1 MKTKY
6 LSRFAAAIAL
16 AAMPLT
22 GFAMDP
28 AGSTDNIVDN
38 DTPVRLTSYIGK
50 RSGVIIAQDD
60 NTLASVSTSKVNGDS
75 AVWLVFKNQELG
87 RVFILN
93 YATETFLGSDGSRAM
108 LFDTPRSLRLFT
120 ATDNDARAMIIDS
133 TNGGLIGLPEE
144 FGGTNLIAET
154 DSAKAIVTLSIGT
167 SDSKITPDAAR
178 VQRLQQKCSTEAVT
192 LSAMKVMSAFV
203 NDSRSLSQQGMEAY
217 VGVPKVDALDA
228 AIKRGAPLDELEV
241 LYDEAQ
247 ASIYPLPGHFYR
259 FINIARPDNGA
270 ATNVLSLTSDAKAF
284 RCGKLDNPT
293 VGATGSRA
301 EDLSLFTVDSDPA
314 APSIVQIS
322 PAALD
327 DMWLNNWGTTSVST
341 KNNAHNFRLDR
352 RSESPYHFRMVRT
365 DNGAYLTIS
374 GNPYSLV
381 SYGIEEE
388 PEWFLL
394 KEIKEIP
401 VNLDASGIASV
412 ALPCP
417 VALPAGVQA
426 YIALSATAD
435 AVEVMTLGSTI
446 PAKTPVV
453 LKGEPSAKI
462 ELTVL
467 NGDYS
472 LAVNNIL
479 TGTTVIPSNRE
490 ERYVGANDDNGHLC
504 FKRVRS
510 SINANEAYIP
520 ASFIEGSKS
529 MIPTDVNTGIEEVAA
544 EAISSREGIYD
555 LQGRRVASPA
565 KGQVY
570 IINGSK
576 VLVK

>member
-1 MKTKY
+1 MKNKY

-60 NTLASVSTSKVNGDS
+60 NTLAAVSTSKVNGDS

-108 LFDTPRSLRLFT
+108 LFDSPRSLRLFT
-120 ATDNDARAMIIDS
+120 ATDNDDRAMIIDN

-144 FGGTNLIAET
+144 FDGTNIIAET

-167 SDSKITPDAAR
+167 SASKITPDAAR
-178 VQRLQQKCSTEAVT
+178 IQRLQQRCSTEAVT

-203 NDSRSLSQQGMEAY
+203 DESRSLAQQGMEAY
-217 VGVPKVDALDA
+217 IGVPKVDALDA

-247 ASIYPLPGHFYR
+247 ASVYPQPGHYYR
-259 FINIARPDNGA
+259 FINIDRPDKGAMTNILTLTQNGKYFKSVKH
-270 ATNVLSLTSDAKAF
+270 TRL
-284 RCGKLDNPT
+284 GI
-293 VGATGSRA
+293 GATGDRA
-301 EDLSLFTVDSDPA
+301 EDLALFTVDSDPSL
-314 APSIVQIS
+314 PSLVQIS

-327 DMWLNNWGTTSVST
+327 DMWLNNWGNTSVST
-341 KNNAHNFRLDR
+341 KNNAHNFHLDR
-352 RSESPYHFRMVRT
+352 RNESPYHFRMVRT
-365 DNGAYLTIS
+365 DNGLYLTIGGERNLTS
-374 GNPYSLV
+374 WGLD
-381 SYGIEEE
+381 EES
-388 PEWFLL
+388 EWFLL
-394 KEIKEIP
+394 QEVKAIP
-401 VNLDASGIASV
+401 VTLDGSGIASV
-412 ALPCP
+412 TLPCP
-417 VALPAGVQA
+417 VSIPAGVQA
-426 YIALSATAD
+426 YIAISASPEV
-435 AVEVMTLGSTI
+435 VEVMTIGSTI
-446 PAKTPVV
+446 PAKTPVI
-453 LKGEPSAKI
+453 LKGEPKAELS
-462 ELTVL
+462 LTVL

-479 TGTTVIPSNRE
+479 SGTTVKPAE
-490 ERYVGANDDNGHLC
+490 GLTRYAGALDDNGYLC
-504 FKRVRS
+504 FKKLRS
-510 SINANEAYIP
+510 SSVNANEAFLP
-520 ASFIEGSKS
+520 QSLVEGAGT

-544 EAISSREGIYD
+544 DAIPSREGIYD